1 MSGLLDRAE
10 HGGGRGVLWGP
21 CPGDQGALV
30 LDAATREL
38 GQRQAA
44 IQRDPERLT
53 AIVERWDVL
62 RELAREPDSLHTLQ
76 VLDGL
81 TTDHR
86 ELLSPLIV
94 GEAELCAGEQAA

>member
-1 MSGLLDRAE
+1 M
-10 HGGGRGVLWGP
+10 
-21 CPGDQGALV
+21 
-30 LDAATREL
+30 
-38 GQRQAA
+38 
-44 IQRDPERLT
+44 T